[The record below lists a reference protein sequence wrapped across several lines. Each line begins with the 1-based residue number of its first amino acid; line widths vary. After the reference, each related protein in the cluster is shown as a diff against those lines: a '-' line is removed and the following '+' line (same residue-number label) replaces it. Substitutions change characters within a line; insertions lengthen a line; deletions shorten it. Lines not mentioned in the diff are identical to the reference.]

1 MENILIIGS
10 GGQLGSELEE
20 YLVELYGEEKI
31 FSSDINDL
39 NKKTSNF
46 ILLDA
51 LDKKKMYEVV
61 KKNKI
66 KVIYHL
72 AAVLSAKGEN
82 NPIHT
87 WNVNMNTLFNV
98 LELAREK
105 IISKVFWPSS
115 IAVFGPSSP
124 MNPAL
129 QFSIKDPIT
138 VYGISKLSG
147 ESWCEYYNKNHS
159 TDIRSIRFPGIISY
173 KSLPGGGTTDYAVD
187 IFHSAIKNKKF
198 SCFLSKDTYLPMLY
212 IEDALNAIHK
222 IMEAEKSKLSL
233 SSSYNLSAMSFSPE
247 ELFDSIK
254 KYIKDF
260 EISYNPDERQK
271 IADSWPN
278 NVEDSYAR
286 NDWGWKEKFDLE
298 KMTKEIIMK
307 LKNINNLS

>member
-147 ESWCEYYNKNHS
+147 ESWCEYYNK
-159 TDIRSIRFPGIISY
+159 
-173 KSLPGGGTTDYAVD
+173 
-187 IFHSAIKNKKF
+187 
-198 SCFLSKDTYLPMLY
+198 
-212 IEDALNAIHK
+212 
-222 IMEAEKSKLSL
+222 
-233 SSSYNLSAMSFSPE
+233 
-247 ELFDSIK
+247 
-254 KYIKDF
+254 
-260 EISYNPDERQK
+260 
-271 IADSWPN
+271 
-278 NVEDSYAR
+278 
-286 NDWGWKEKFDLE
+286 
-298 KMTKEIIMK
+298 
-307 LKNINNLS
+307 